1 MIVGGVGVGVSVG
14 RISGIRGVI
23 VIIICAH
30 FRFLTNICVKS
41 KITASSFEKSKL

>member
-1 MIVGGVGVGVSVG
+1 MIVRGVGVGVSVG

-30 FRFLTNICVKS
+30 FRFLTNIWVKS
-41 KITASSFEKSKL
+41 KITASSFEIY